1 MYFLNFESDKYQG
14 LYVGMNVASD
24 GSAAVYLCEKSGDV
38 GDIICKVELYTVTD
52 ALELANRLAVPIKV
66 SGW

>member
-24 GSAAVYLCEKSGDV
+24 GSVAVYLCEKSGDF
-38 GDIICKVELYTVTD
+38 GDIICKVDLYTLSSAMAYAD
-52 ALELANRLAVPIKV
+52 WLQVPIKV
-66 SGW
+66 SG